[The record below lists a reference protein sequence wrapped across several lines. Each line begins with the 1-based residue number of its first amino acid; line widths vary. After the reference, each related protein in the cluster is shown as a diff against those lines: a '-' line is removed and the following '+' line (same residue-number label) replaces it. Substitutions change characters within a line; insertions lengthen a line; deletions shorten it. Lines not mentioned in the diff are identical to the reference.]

1 MIARRKTL
9 IRFCV
14 YKRKHVR
21 VHGALIRINFANS
34 RGVLLFE
41 MGFFSRWSS
50 FRDYFC
56 KLKRGASF
64 RDGLLFEMDFL
75 RLNALRYLR
84 INLNLNADVSENTLP
99 FVSQSINNIVTDISQ
114 SHDWEC
120 PSLSPHILLILLLGA
135 GRRPCQGST
144 SVFCYYYLWCSRF
157 PARLQSLNSVTKPDQ
172 IHEIEISSF

>member
-1 MIARRKTL
+1 MLRKHVLRFLLRAHPFSSRFGLRSLRKLCKTPVKQVRNAAKMIARRKTL

-64 RDGLLFEMDFL
+64 RDGLLFKMVRG
-75 RLNALRYLR
+75 RLGK
-84 INLNLNADVSENTLP
+84 
-99 FVSQSINNIVTDISQ
+99 
-114 SHDWEC
+114 H
-120 PSLSPHILLILLLGA
+120 
-135 GRRPCQGST
+135 T
-144 SVFCYYYLWCSRF
+144 SVREPIY
-157 PARLQSLNSVTKPDQ
+157 K
-172 IHEIEISSF
+172 